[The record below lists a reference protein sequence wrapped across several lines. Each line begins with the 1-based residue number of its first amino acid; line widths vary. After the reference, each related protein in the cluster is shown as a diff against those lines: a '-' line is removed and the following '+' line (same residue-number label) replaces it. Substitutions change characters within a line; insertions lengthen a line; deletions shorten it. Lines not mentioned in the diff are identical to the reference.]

1 MSFSAPLPNLKQ
13 QMILRISIHYN
24 EPQMYIIITIIFLFF
39 LTTTVVSVNSKF
51 VACTPRSCGNGLNI
65 KYPFWIP
72 YEQDSFCGYPHFE
85 ITCKNK
91 NPTLKASIYHLLVK
105 DINYSNSSFTAANLA
120 AYEETCPAPMHN
132 YSFDQLP
139 FTYSSENN
147 NLSFFYNCTTKPIDF
162 PIYEVD
168 CAKNATHYSF
178 AVFHKEALENK
189 NYFINECQFV
199 INVPLNMNADVNFSS
214 LLQMNYTEILK
225 IGFLLN
231 WTAPDCQYCEK
242 SGGRCGFDGDQFLCF
257 CKDKSYLKSCGDGNH
272 WKWIVV
278 VIGATAAAVIAG
290 LLSIC
295 YFTYMSPAS
304 QEQNCFPTK
313 GNQDIETFLKN
324 HGVLTIKRYK
334 FSDVKKM
341 TNSFKV
347 KLGQGGFGVV
357 YKGKLSNDFDVAVK
371 MLNPS
376 KGNGEEFINEVASI
390 SRTSHI
396 NVVALLG
403 FCLEGHKKVLIYEFM
418 SNGSLDN
425 FIYKKNPKN
434 TALLSWDNLY
444 QISIGIAR
452 GLEYLH
458 RGCNILIL
466 HFDIKPHNILLD
478 ENFCP
483 KISDFGLAKL
493 CPRKES
499 HISMSETRGT
509 IGYIAPEVW
518 SRHLGR
524 VSHKSD
530 VYSYGM
536 MLLEM
541 VGMKE
546 NILAKTSHTSEMY
559 FPDWIYKRLDQ
570 GTQLG
575 PDDDGE
581 VAIEE
586 NDVVKKM
593 TIVGLWCIQT
603 IPNDRPTMSRVV
615 EMLEGS
621 MNSLEMP
628 PRPVLSSTRVV
639 VESSSNVVSLVESSS
654 VVSVVES
661 STNVT

>member
-1 MSFSAPLPNLKQ
+1 MKQRTLLSTLSSFYSFPL
-13 QMILRISIHYN
+13 IIRS
-24 EPQMYIIITIIFLFF
+24 YIIIFF
-39 LTTTVVSVNSKF
+39 LLLTRSTVCSVNPKFQACEPKTCGGDTNHQNISFPFYIISKQN
-51 VACTPRSCGNGLNI
+51 SYCGLPDFGL
-65 KYPFWIP
+65 
-72 YEQDSFCGYPHFE
+72 
-85 ITCKNK
+85 TCSHDGF
-91 NPTLKASIYHLLVK
+91 PIV
-105 DINYSNSSFTAANLA
+105 NLA
-120 AYEETCPAPMHN
+120 GDLYTVQN
-132 YSFDQLP
+132 I
-139 FTYSSENN
+139 
-147 NLSFFYNCTTKPIDF
+147 FYNNQSLRVSIPALSGLSTTECIAPVRNFTGHSKRFSVASKQKQVLLFYGCENMQEHSIGCSAENRTRSVVALYGDD
-162 PIYEVD
+162 VD
-168 CAKNATHYSF
+168 NLKLALKNCRGT
-178 AVFHKEALENK
+178 VRVTRVEDEKGGVEEALRR
-189 NYFINECQFV
+189 
-199 INVPLNMNADVNFSS
+199 
-214 LLQMNYTEILK
+214 
-225 IGFLLN
+225 GFLMN
-231 WTAPDCQYCEK
+231 WTAKNCSECSN
-242 SGGRCGFDGDQFLCF
+242 SGGRCGFDEEDYAFRCH
-257 CKDKSYLKSCGDGNH
+257 CRDRIDSESCYSEPGNG
-272 WKWIVV
+272 WTWQKKVI
-278 VIGATAAAVIAG
+278 IGATAAAVIAG

-304 QEQNCFPTK
+304 QEKYCFPTK

-324 HGVLTIKRYK
+324 HGVLTTKRYK

-390 SRTSHI
+390 SRTSHV

-434 TALLSWDNLY
+434 TPLLSWDNLY

-499 HISMSETRGT
+499 HISVSETRGT

-586 NDVVKKM
+586 DDVVKKM
-593 TIVGLWCIQT
+593 TMVGLWCIQP

-628 PRPVLSSTRVV
+628 PRPVLSSIRVA
-639 VESSSNVVSLVESSS
+639 VESSSNVLSLVESSS

-661 STNVT
+661 SASVT